1 MVSRLSFLLFLA
13 SLIVMSIACAEPPN
27 KEMNQAQGAIAAA
40 EAAGAAQY
48 APTELSAAS
57 DALKR
62 SEEAVTQR
70 DYRLALSLAIDS
82 RERAQ
87 NAAKVAGDG
96 RARARGDAERVIAEV
111 NTLLVQATDRLRD
124 PNVEHLPRKVTDSA
138 GATVKAAEKHMQE
151 AREALKAD
159 DYARVASVTNGLA
172 AQLRAILAETRPAL
186 APSPTRKRR

>member
-1 MVSRLSFLLFLA
+1 VCRRLQLPLLVSLV
-13 SLIVMSIACAEPPN
+13 VMSIACTDPPN

-48 APTELSAAS
+48 APTELSAAT

-87 NAAKVAGDG
+87 DAVKVAADA

-111 NTLLVQATDRLRD
+111 NTLLIQATDRLRD
-124 PNVEHLPRKVTDSA
+124 PNVAHLPRKVTDPA
-138 GATVKAAEKHMQE
+138 EAAVRAADKRLQE
-151 AREALKAD
+151 ARAALTTE
-159 DYARVASVTNGLA
+159 DYARVVSLTDGLA

-186 APSPTRKRR
+186 APSPGRKRR

>member
-1 MVSRLSFLLFLA
+1 
-13 SLIVMSIACAEPPN
+13 
-27 KEMNQAQGAIAAA
+27 MNQAQGAIAAA
-40 EAAGAAQY
+40 AAAGAAQY
-48 APTELSAAS
+48 APTELSAAT

-87 NAAKVAGDG
+87 NAAKVAGDA

-111 NTLLVQATDRLRD
+111 NTLLIQATDRLRD
-124 PNVEHLPRKVTDSA
+124 PNVGHLPRKITDPA
-138 GATVKAAEKHMQE
+138 EAAVKAADKRMQE

-159 DYARVASVTNGLA
+159 DYARVVSLTDGLA

-186 APSPTRKRR
+186 APSPSRKRR

>member
-1 MVSRLSFLLFLA
+1 
-13 SLIVMSIACAEPPN
+13 
-27 KEMNQAQGAIAAA
+27 MNQAQGAIAAA

-48 APTELSAAS
+48 APTELSAAT

-87 NAAKVAGDG
+87 NAVKVAGDA

-111 NTLLVQATDRLRD
+111 NTLLIQATDRLRD
-124 PNVEHLPRKVTDSA
+124 PNVAHLPRKVTDPA
-138 GATVKAAEKHMQE
+138 EATVKAADKRMQE
-151 AREALKAD
+151 ARAALKAD
-159 DYARVASVTNGLA
+159 DYAKVVSLTDGLA
-172 AQLRAILAETRPAL
+172 TELRAILAETRPAL
-186 APSPTRKRR
+186 APSPSRKRR